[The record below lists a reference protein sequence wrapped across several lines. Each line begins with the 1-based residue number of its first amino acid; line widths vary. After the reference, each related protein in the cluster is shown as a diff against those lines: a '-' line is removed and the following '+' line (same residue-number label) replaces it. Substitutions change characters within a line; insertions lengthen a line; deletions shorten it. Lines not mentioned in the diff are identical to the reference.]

1 MRWLRLSDD
10 PAPIDEAALERVEP
24 IARALEAAAHEAPPS
39 LRSSAIRASLLENLD
54 REAAGSAT
62 AGWLNVALAAAIL
75 VLVALVS
82 VGAPSAIGSMI
93 GDLLQR
99 EPGDPSPPLLPVET
113 PALDDR
119 RNAPEPVLTTTPSPD
134 GTPPDPMPT
143 AAETEADQPTPE
155 PASAPAADPP
165 GGRRDPLPTPPVT
178 GPPGPLP
185 TPPPPG
191 PPDGAPPPGPP
202 DWAPAP

>member
-1 MRWLRLSDD
+1 MRWLRPSND
-10 PAPIDEAALERVEP
+10 PAPIDEAALERIEP

-39 LRSSAIRASLLENLD
+39 LRGSAIRASLLESLD

-75 VLVALVS
+75 VLVVLVS
-82 VGAPSAIGSMI
+82 VGAPAIGSMI
-93 GDLLQR
+93 GDLIQR
-99 EPGDPSPPLLPVET
+99 EPGDPSPPSLPVGT
-113 PALDDR
+113 PALDDPR
-119 RNAPEPVLTTTPSPD
+119 DAPEPVPTTPTSPD

-143 AAETEADQPTPE
+143 ASETEADQPAAQPT
-155 PASAPAADPP
+155 SAPAADPP
-165 GGRRDPLPTPPVT
+165 GGRPDPLPAPPVT

-191 PPDGAPPPGPP
+191 PPDWAPGPP
-202 DWAPAP
+202 DGAPGP